1 MLTGATFGR
10 VSTVAATPSLA
21 YHEPTAR
28 WVLAATVLGSGM
40 AFLDATV
47 VNVALPMIG
56 KDLGTDLAGL
66 QWTINAYT
74 LTLASFILL
83 GGSAGDRFGRRRVFV
98 VGVVWFA
105 AASLLCGL
113 APNVGVLV
121 AARALQGVGGALLT
135 PGSLAIL
142 QASFREEDR
151 GRVIGAWS
159 GLGGIAG
166 ALGPFLGGWLVESA
180 SWRLVFLINLPIAAM
195 VVLVSQRYV
204 PETLNPEAP
213 TRFDVPGAV
222 LCATG
227 LAGIT
232 YGLIAWGDQGLGQPV
247 TWISLVL
254 GVVAAAGFVWV
265 ERSALNP
272 MVPLDIF
279 SSALFRNVN
288 LVTFVVYAALGGLFF
303 MLVITLQVVAGFSA
317 VLAGAALLPVT
328 ALMLALSAPAGDLS
342 QRIGPRLPMTVGP
355 LLAAGG
361 VLLLVPIGPGSTYLG
376 SVLPGVT
383 LFGLGLSATVA
394 PLTATVLAAA
404 PVQHA
409 GMASGI
415 NNAVARAGGLLVI
428 AALPALVGLSANA
441 YADPAALEPAFRSAM
456 LLCAALL
463 AAGGLFSLFTVRAP
477 RAVEAPGEAEPEEAP
492 HLHLPEC
499 TCRVHC
505 AVAGT
510 PLQPE
515 PRGRASTAA
524 ED

>member
-1 MLTGATFGR
+1 M
-10 VSTVAATPSLA
+10 STVAGTTSLA
-21 YHEPTAR
+21 YHEPAAR
-28 WVLAATVLGSGM
+28 WVLVATVLGTGM

-47 VNVALPMIG
+47 VNVALPAIG
-56 KDLGTDLAGL
+56 SDLDTDLAGL
-66 QWTINAYT
+66 QWTVNAYT

-83 GGSAGDRFGRRRVFV
+83 GGSAGDRYGRRRVFV

-105 AASLLCGL
+105 LASVLCGL
-113 APNVGVLV
+113 APSVEVLIV
-121 AARALQGVGGALLT
+121 ARALQGVGGALLT

-180 SWRLVFLINLPIAAM
+180 SWRLVFLINAPIAAG

-204 PETLNPEAP
+204 PETRNPTAQG
-213 TRFDVPGAV
+213 RFDIPGAL
-222 LCATG
+222 LCAAG
-227 LAGIT
+227 LAGVT
-232 YGLIAWGDQGLGQPV
+232 YGLIAWGDQGLRQPV
-247 TWISLVL
+247 TWVSLAL
-254 GVVAAAGFVWV
+254 GAVAAVAFVWV

-272 MVPLDIF
+272 MVPLGVF
-279 SSALFRNVN
+279 RSALFRNVN

-303 MLVITLQVVAGFSA
+303 MLVITLQVVAGFSPI
-317 VLAGAALLPVT
+317 LAGAALLPVT
-328 ALMLALSAPAGDLS
+328 ALMLVLSAPAGDLS

-355 LLAAGG
+355 LLAALG

-376 SVLPGVT
+376 SVLPGMT

-404 PVQHA
+404 PVEHA
-409 GMASGI
+409 GMASGV
-415 NNAVARAGGLLVI
+415 NNAVARAGGLLVV
-428 AALPALVGLSANA
+428 AALPALVGLSAGA
-441 YADPAALEPAFRSAM
+441 YTDPVAMEPAFRRAM

-463 AAGGLFSLFTVRAP
+463 AAGGLFSLATIRTP
-477 RAVEAPGEAEPEEAP
+477 RGGARHDGGAEAGEEPP
-492 HLHLPEC
+492 HPPEC
-499 TCRVHC
+499 MCRVHC

-510 PLQPE
+510 PLEPE
-515 PRGRASTAA
+515 PSSPVNR
-524 ED
+524 

>member
-1 MLTGATFGR
+1 M
-10 VSTVAATPSLA
+10 STVAEAPSLA
-21 YHEPTAR
+21 YNEPAAR
-28 WVLAATVLGSGM
+28 WVLAATVLGTGM

-47 VNVALPMIG
+47 VNVALPAIG
-56 KDLGTDLAGL
+56 RDLDTDLAGL
-66 QWTINAYT
+66 QWTVNAYT

-83 GGSAGDRFGRRRVFV
+83 GGAAGDRFGRRKVFV
-98 VGVVWFA
+98 IGVVWFA
-105 AASLLCGL
+105 VASLACGL
-113 APNVGVLV
+113 APNVETLV

-151 GRVIGAWS
+151 ARVIGAWS

-180 SWRLVFLINLPIAAM
+180 SWRLVFLVNVPLAAA
-195 VVLVSQRYV
+195 VVLVSRRHV
-204 PETLNPEAP
+204 PETLDPEAP
-213 TRFDVPGAV
+213 ARFDVPGAF
-222 LCATG
+222 LCAAS
-227 LAGIT
+227 LAGVT
-232 YGLIAWGDQGLGQPV
+232 YGLIAWGDNGLRDPA
-247 TWISLVL
+247 TWVSVVL
-254 GVVAAAGFVWV
+254 GAAGAVAFVQV
-265 ERSALNP
+265 ERSVANP
-272 MVPLDIF
+272 MLRLDIF
-279 SSALFRNVN
+279 RSALFRNVN

-303 MLVITLQVVAGFSA
+303 MLVITLQVVAGFSP

-328 ALMLALSAPAGDLS
+328 ALMLVLSAPAGDLA

-355 LLAAGG
+355 LLAAVG
-361 VLLLVPIGPGSTYLG
+361 VLLLVPVGPGSTFLG

-404 PVQHA
+404 PVQNA
-409 GMASGI
+409 GVASGV
-415 NNAVARAGGLLVI
+415 NNAVARSGGLLVV
-428 AALPALVGLSANA
+428 AALPALVGLSADG
-441 YADPAALEPAFRSAM
+441 YTDPAVLEPAYERAM

-463 AAGGLFSLFTVRAP
+463 AGGGIYSLLTIRAP
-477 RAVEAPGEAEPEEAP
+477 RAAREPGETTRTEEPP
-492 HLHLPEC
+492 QLHLPGC

-515 PRGRASTAA
+515 PARTTPAGA